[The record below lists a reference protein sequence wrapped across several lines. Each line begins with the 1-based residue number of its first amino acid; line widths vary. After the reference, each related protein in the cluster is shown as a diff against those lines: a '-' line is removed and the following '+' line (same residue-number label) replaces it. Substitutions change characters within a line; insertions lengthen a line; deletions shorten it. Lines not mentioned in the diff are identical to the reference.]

1 MVIFINPEI
10 EDESIGKTYYGKCI
24 NLDKK
29 KYYKYLFLIAALY
42 NILNSVIFIGISI
55 FGVGLFPLFGVAVP
69 PSMIWLQLSLFLILI
84 FGIGYIYVSRDLEKN
99 RGLVITGGL
108 AKLTFFIIVL
118 SYFISGDVN
127 ILIVLLG
134 GIDMIMVI
142 LFIEFLVK
150 NK

>member
-1 MVIFINPEI
+1 M
-10 EDESIGKTYYGKCI
+10 
-24 NLDKK
+24 DKK
-29 KYYKYLFLIAALY
+29 NYYRYLFLIAALY

-55 FGVGLFPLFGVAVP
+55 FGVDLFPLFGVAVP

-84 FGIGYIYVSRDLEKN
+84 FGIGYIFVFRDFGKN
-99 RGLVITGGL
+99 RGIVVIGGL

-118 SYFISGDVN
+118 VYFVLGDVN

-134 GIDMIMVI
+134 GIDLIMVI
-142 LFIEFLVK
+142 LFIEFLIN

>member
-1 MVIFINPEI
+1 M
-10 EDESIGKTYYGKCI
+10 
-24 NLDKK
+24 DKK
-29 KYYKYLFLIAALY
+29 KYYRYLFLIAALY
-42 NILNSVIFIGISI
+42 NIINSTIFIGISI
-55 FGVGLFPLFGVAVP
+55 FGVDLFPLFGVAVP

-108 AKLTFFIIVL
+108 SKLIFFIMTLI
-118 SYFISGDVN
+118 YFISGDVN

-134 GIDMIMVI
+134 GIDMIMAI

>member
-1 MVIFINPEI
+1 M
-10 EDESIGKTYYGKCI
+10 
-24 NLDKK
+24 DKK
-29 KYYKYLFLIAALY
+29 KYYRYLFLIAALY

-55 FGVGLFPLFGVAVP
+55 FGVELFPLFGVAIP

-84 FGIGYIYVSRDLEKN
+84 FGIGYIFVSRDLEKN
-99 RGLVITGGL
+99 RALVIIGGL
-108 AKLTFFIIVL
+108 AKLMFFIIVL
-118 SYFISGDVN
+118 IYFILGDIS

-142 LFIEFLVK
+142 LFIEFLIK